1 MTRYEQLEILEKDA
15 KGKAEKLKDG
25 NLKQFYENAAV
36 GFARKRAKLTIE
48 QAEEL
53 VV

>member
-36 GFARKRAKLTIE
+36 GFAQKRAKLTIE
-48 QAEEL
+48 EAEKT
-53 VV
+53 V